1 MGMFTGIIQ
10 SIGILKKKE
19 QNDNSVLFGIEDAAI
34 YAQVQEGSSVAV
46 AGVCLTVK
54 EKKEAMLYFDVMI
67 ETIRKTTLE
76 QFTNGQRV
84 NLEPGLKIG
93 DELGGHFVYG
103 HVSAVA
109 EVTDVVF
116 DGPSIL
122 LSVRVPQEQTRY
134 IVPESSITIDGV
146 SLTVARAQGDLVTVS
161 LVDYTLE
168 HTTLHM
174 LEPGDRVNIE
184 VDMLAKYIEK
194 LLSNS

>member
-1 MGMFTGIIQ
+1 MFTGIIQ

>member
-1 MGMFTGIIQ
+1 VGMFTGIIQ